1 MRRREF
7 IAMASAACVL
17 VSPFAARA
25 QRAAPARVA
34 FLAAGSKEG
43 SLALVDEF
51 KRALTESG
59 MLEGK
64 DYIFESYWAEGDYS
78 RFPSLAR
85 ELVARQPQVILGNTI
100 AAVQAAQRTTTVIPI
115 VMMGINDPVG
125 TGIVAS
131 LARPGG
137 NTTGLATLNQ
147 DSATKLLQYLRALLP
162 QAADVV
168 VVHNPG
174 NPSNLAM
181 LRALRDQ
188 SGPVGL
194 SLRSFE
200 VSTSAMLDAAFVAI
214 LARKPDAILVIPD
227 AATSSLGK
235 PIAARGLE
243 HRIPVISATAAITAA
258 GGLVSYGL
266 PLGEISRRTAYFVRK
281 ILGGALPANLP
292 VEQPTRLILTVNL
305 KTARALGVAIPDT
318 LLATAD
324 EVIE

>member
-7 IAMASAACVL
+7 IGMASAACVL
-17 VSPFAARA
+17 VRPFAARA
-25 QRAAPARVA
+25 QRAAPARVG

-43 SLALVDEF
+43 SLALVVEF

-64 DYIFESYWAEGDYS
+64 DYVFESYWAEGDYS

-85 ELVARQPQVILGNTI
+85 ELVAKQPQVILGNTI
-100 AAVQAAQRTTTVIPI
+100 AAVQAAQRATTVIPI

-162 QAADVV
+162 NAADVV

-181 LRALRDQ
+181 LRVLRDQ

-200 VSTSAMLDAAFVAI
+200 VSTSATLDAAFVAI
-214 LARKPDAILVIPD
+214 LVRKPDAILVIPD

-243 HRIPVISATAAITAA
+243 HRIPVISATAAITAG

-281 ILGGALPANLP
+281 IFGGALPANLP

-305 KTARALGVAIPDT
+305 KTARALGIAVPDT

-324 EVIE
+324 AVIE